1 LLEKPLGTREADDAW
16 VDKMSST
23 IFTSTPSQAAEA
35 VAAALGEGML
45 PAAVGEALSLAANQ
59 LTLRDN
65 GRPANQAQPHKP
77 VGSCQGDS
85 IGVHACDSANA
96 WRNLSRV
103 ANQRNTV
110 ACLILGAYQVA
121 LDRGD
126 RGGDFLHWQPY
137 PRPEHLDL
145 IKVSAPDVLLQE

>member
-1 LLEKPLGTREADDAW
+1 
-16 VDKMSST
+16 
-23 IFTSTPSQAAEA
+23 
-35 VAAALGEGML
+35 
-45 PAAVGEALSLAANQ
+45 
-59 LTLRDN
+59 
-65 GRPANQAQPHKP
+65 
-77 VGSCQGDS
+77 
-85 IGVHACDSANA
+85 CDSANA

-145 IKVSAPDVLLQE
+145 IKVSAPDVLLQEAEDAIRNKEQGHAAAAVCRYGELGHPARAMFDLLLKYSVSEDGALHAEKYYRTTSEEFAVTRPAFRWRQPIALARVVASAYGQPAPG